1 MEQINQFQTDLLT
14 YLDQEKSEF
23 LKKLNESKKIDQKLE
38 DEMVDIIKK
47 FVIHFNNEQLRF
59 EMINY

>member
-47 FVIHFNNEQLRF
+47 FVIHFNNE
-59 EMINY
+59 